1 MADVPKWS
9 PNTTWSSNK
18 EILKSS
24 DPVGQRQM
32 ESRREISI
40 GFQRVATWCWKGPWV
55 STQTGLKTECLR
67 GLGTPC
73 PPGPGAFSCTGVP
86 ILWKTGFLSL
96 QKVDGPKQQIITA
109 RGHRCTHQSAIKTDL
124 QVCTAMSTWLWTS
137 IAESPCLLQTEAKG
151 HNAFEMNLQ
160 QAGKT
165 KRSPPH
171 QKTMNRLS
179 TNQGSTWEQ
188 TKSFSKMLGT
198 SREDLSKEHGRKR
211 QGDG

>member
-24 DPVGQRQM
+24 NPVGQRQM
-32 ESRREISI
+32 ESRWEIST
-40 GFQRVATWCWKGPWV
+40 GFQRVATRCWKGPWV
-55 STQTGLKTECLR
+55 STQTRPKTECLR

-73 PPGPGAFSCTGVP
+73 TPGPGASSCNGVP

-109 RGHRCTHQSAIKTDL
+109 RGHRCTDQSAIKTDL
-124 QVCTAMSTWLWTS
+124 QVCMAVSTWLWAS

-151 HNAFEMNLQ
+151 HNAFERNLQ

-165 KRSPPH
+165 KGPPTPP
-171 QKTMNRLS
+171 KKLI
-179 TNQGSTWEQ
+179 
-188 TKSFSKMLGT
+188 
-198 SREDLSKEHGRKR
+198 
-211 QGDG
+211 